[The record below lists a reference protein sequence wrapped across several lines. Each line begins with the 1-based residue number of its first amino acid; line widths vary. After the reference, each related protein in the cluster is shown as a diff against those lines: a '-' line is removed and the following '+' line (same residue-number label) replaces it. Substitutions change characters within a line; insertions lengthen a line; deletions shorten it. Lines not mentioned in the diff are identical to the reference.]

1 MGPRHTPDQYHGL
14 ISDYDLHLFAEGRH
28 FEIYRLLGAH
38 PAERGGISGC
48 YFATWAPNAQAV
60 SVMGD
65 FNRWQAAA
73 NPMQPR
79 GNSGIWVTFV
89 PGVGAGAL
97 YKFAIHSQATGAWL
111 EKTDPYGQAFEC
123 RPSTAARVRWEHT
136 YPWGDQAWQQ
146 ARPTFHWQQA
156 PVAIYEVHLGSWR
169 RHPDGR
175 WLGYRELAHQLV
187 DYVKQLGFT
196 HIELL
201 PVTEHP
207 LDESWG
213 YQTTGYF
220 AATSR
225 FGNPDDLRYLVDYCH
240 QHNIGVILDWAP
252 GHFPRDEHGLARFD
266 GTALY
271 EHDDPRQ
278 GEHPDWGT
286 LVYNF
291 GRNEVRNFLLAS
303 ALFWLDSFHIDGL
316 RVDAVASM
324 LYLNYSREPGQWLPN
339 RYGGHENLEAID
351 FLQEL
356 NSVCQTRHPG
366 TLMMAEESTAWP
378 QVTRPPWVGGLG
390 FTSKWNMGWMHDT
403 LSYLRQDP
411 VHRQYHH
418 DKLTFGLLYAFSE
431 NFLLPLSHDEVVH
444 GKGSLIN
451 KMPGDPWQQRAN
463 LRLLLSYQYTYPGGK
478 LLFMGGEFGQY
489 QEWDALSQ
497 LDWGLLDNP
506 GHRGLQQLVSDLNHL
521 YRTEPALHQH
531 DYRPDGFQW
540 IDCHDTTQS
549 VISFLRRSDD
559 RHAIVVINFTPVV
572 RHHYR
577 VGAPAAGTYLERLNS
592 DAAGYGGS
600 NQGNLG
606 RVKAEAIPWMDL
618 PCSLS
623 LTLPPLA
630 ALILIPEQHHAGEG

>member
-1 MGPRHTPDQYHGL
+1 MGPKQHPDHYHDL

-28 FEIYRLLGAH
+28 FEIHRLLGAH
-38 PAERGGISGC
+38 HGVREGTSGC
-48 YFATWAPNAQAV
+48 YFAIWAPNARAV
-60 SVMGD
+60 CVLGD
-65 FNRWQAAA
+65 FNHWQVEAH
-73 NPMQPR
+73 PMQPR
-79 GNSGIWVTFV
+79 GQSGVWITFI
-89 PGVGAGAL
+89 PGITPGAL
-97 YKFAIHSQATGAWL
+97 YKFAIQSDVTGAWQ
-111 EKTDPYGQAFEC
+111 EKTDPYGQEFEC
-123 RPSTAARVRWEHT
+123 RPSTAARVPWEHT
-136 YPWGDQAWQQ
+136 YPWADEAWQQ
-146 ARPTFHWQQA
+146 ARGEFQWQQA
-156 PVAIYEVHLGSWR
+156 PLSIYEVHLGSWR
-169 RHPDGR
+169 RCPDGR

-187 DYVKQLGFT
+187 DYVRQLGFT

-225 FGNPDDLRYLVDYCH
+225 FGNPDDLRYFVDYCH
-240 QHNIGVILDWAP
+240 QHGIGVILDWAP
-252 GHFPRDEHGLARFD
+252 GHFPRDDHGLARFD

-271 EHDDPRQ
+271 EHEDPRQ

-303 ALFWLDSFHIDGL
+303 ALFWLDSYHMDGL

-351 FLQEL
+351 FLREL

-366 TLMMAEESTAWP
+366 TLMIAEESTSWP

-403 LSYLRQDP
+403 LNYLRQDP
-411 VHRQYHH
+411 VHRQFHH

-451 KMPGDPWQQRAN
+451 KMPGDAWQQRAN
-463 LRLLLSYQYTYPGGK
+463 LRLLLSYMYAYPGGK

-489 QEWDALSQ
+489 QEWDALAQ
-497 LDWGLLDNP
+497 LDWGLLDHP
-506 GHRGLQQLVSDLNHL
+506 GHRGLQHLVSDLNRL
-521 YRTEPALHQH
+521 YRAEPALHQR
-531 DYRPDGFQW
+531 DYQADGFQW

-549 VISFLRRSDD
+549 VISFLRRSDNG
-559 RHAIVVINFTPVV
+559 HAIVVINFTPVV

-577 VGAPAAGTYLERLNS
+577 VGVPAASTYQERLNS
-592 DAAGYGGS
+592 DAAHYGGS

-606 RVKAEAIPWMDL
+606 QVTAEAVPWMGY
-618 PCSLS
+618 PCSLE

-630 ALILIPEQHHAGEG
+630 ALILVPEQPHVAEG